1 MDIYHLFTTIVELG
15 SFNKAAEKLG
25 TTQPTVSKKIDK
37 LEAQLDTHLFRRST
51 RHLMLTSAGEQFYER
66 SKEII
71 NLVDL
76 TEKEVR
82 RVASDDDNILRIAT
96 SASIADA
103 FLPDVL
109 SELKKRH
116 PDASFR
122 LEVDATTPEYY
133 QREFQL
139 KYDLFIRQGEGAES
153 NMSSRRLA
161 NIPLRY
167 YASPGYLEE
176 FGHPEDIDD
185 LQSNHRFVG
194 TRMNRSNRWV
204 EKMSAPAEHYQIEHT
219 LLTNHSTSLVSHAE
233 AGLGVILAPEHL
245 VKKAVA
251 RETLLKLDV
260 DVDIAPMPVSALY
273 RREYITPLARECL
286 DLLID
291 RMAEYL

>member
-1 MDIYHLFTTIVELG
+1 MDIYQLFTTIVEQG

-25 TTQPTVSKKIDK
+25 TTQPTVSKKVDK
-37 LEAQLDTHLFRRST
+37 LEEQLDAKLFRRST

-82 RVASDDDNILRIAT
+82 RVASDDDNVLRIAA

-103 FLPDVL
+103 FLPKVL

-116 PDASFR
+116 PEVNFR
-122 LEVDATTPEYY
+122 LEIDTGMPEYY

-161 NIPLRY
+161 NIPLNY
-167 YASPGYLEE
+167 YASPGYLSE
-176 FGHPEDIDD
+176 FGYPESLND
-185 LQSNHRFVG
+185 LLDNHRFVG
-194 TRMNRSNRWV
+194 TKMNPGNRWIQ
-204 EKMSAPAEHYQIEHT
+204 KMSAPESHYRLNYT
-219 LLTNHSTSLVSHAE
+219 LLTNNSISLVAQAE
-233 AGLGVILAPEHL
+233 GGVGVILAPEHL
-245 VKKAVA
+245 VNRSVQQESLI
-251 RETLLKLDV
+251 RLDV
-260 DVDIAPMPVSALY
+260 EFDIAPMPVSALY

-286 DLLID
+286 DLLIEE
-291 RMAEYL
+291 MAEYL